1 MSESVVL
8 RTIGGMLFPYILVYG
23 LYVQMHGEIGPG
35 GGCQAGV
42 LVAAAFILHSLLFGK
57 ELTDRL
63 LPTWLV
69 DLSMSL
75 GVLLYIGVGIVGLV
89 KGSYFL
95 DYSVLDPT
103 HPAHAEALGMTLVE
117 AGVGLTVASV
127 ILTIVRKVNGE
138 PA

>member
-8 RTIGGMLFPYILVYG
+8 RTIGGMMFPYILVYS

-35 GGCQAGV
+35 GGFQAGV
-42 LVAAAFILHSLLFGK
+42 LFAAAFILHSFLFGK
-57 ELTDRL
+57 EATDRL
-63 LPTWLV
+63 LPSWLV
-69 DLSMSL
+69 DVAMSL

-89 KGSYFL
+89 QGSYFL
-95 DYSVLDPT
+95 DYSVLDRA

-127 ILTIVRKVNGE
+127 ILTMVRKVNGE
-138 PA
+138 GA

>member
-35 GGCQAGV
+35 GGFQAGV
-42 LVAAAFILHSLLFGK
+42 LVAAAFILHALLFGK

-69 DLSMSL
+69 DLAMSL
-75 GVLLYIGVGIVGLV
+75 GVLLT
-89 KGSYFL
+89 SASAF
-95 DYSVLDPT
+95 SVSSKDVTSSTTVCSTQPT
-103 HPAHAEALGMTLVE
+103 PPMPKPSA
-117 AGVGLTVASV
+117 
-127 ILTIVRKVNGE
+127 
-138 PA
+138 